1 MQNNF
6 NADLTYDKLA
16 VFYSQ
21 SLKNAVPP
29 KPLYLNNM
37 VKCWCFVCSFHVYD
51 TTWWSQVVLQCIQ
64 NMMHLSLGPQTL

>member
-37 VKCWCFVCSFHVYD
+37 VKC
-51 TTWWSQVVLQCIQ
+51 
-64 NMMHLSLGPQTL
+64 